1 MSGATEVLIQ
11 KELLNVMAENL
22 AAKVISSSLREVA
35 GIDLQEEG
43 VSVVAHKVDEAK
55 KENSAVKFVP
65 DFAIELESVR
75 GATEVLVREEILNVI
90 ADDLAA
96 EAIANSLRELE
107 SASFVE
113 DIASEAEKTIPG
125 VTCELTGNVIEL
137 ESEDPEVHESVK
149 ETLSDVPSE
158 DDKLSSKACE
168 CTLEWETVSAVQPEI
183 VVEFENVTAVTEIHS
198 QEEVVSVVAHEV
210 GEAKKKNSAVKLVS
224 DFAIELESV
233 RGATGVLVREELL
246 NVIAKDLTVEVITS
260 SLRELESASLVED
273 IASEA
278 EKIIP
283 GVTCELTDNVI
294 ELESE
299 DPKVHQSAKKTL
311 SDVPSEDA
319 KLSNKVHECTLEWE
333 TVSAVQPE
341 IAMEFENITAV
352 TEIHSQE
359 EVVSVVAHEFGEA
372 KKKNSAV
379 KLVSDF
385 AIELESVRGATEVQ
399 VQEELIN
406 VTAEDLAAEAIT
418 RSLTELESA
427 SLVEDIASEAE
438 KTISGVTCELTDS
451 VIEPEFEDPE
461 VHESVKETLSDVP
474 SEDDKLSNKVH
485 DCTSEWETVGAVQ
498 PEIAMEFENIT
509 AVTEIHSQEEV
520 VSVVAYEFGEAKKEN
535 SAVKLVSDFAIE
547 LESVRGATE
556 VHVQEELINVTA
568 EDLVAEAI
576 TRSLTELESAS
587 LVEDI
592 ASEAEK
598 TISGVTCE
606 LTDSVIEPEFED
618 PEVHESVKETLSDVP
633 SEDDKLSNK
642 AYECTLEW
650 KTDSA
655 IQPEI
660 AVEFE
665 NVTAATEMC
674 LQQEVVPVVA
684 HEASEAKKENS
695 AVKIVSDFAIELES
709 VRGAT
714 EVQIQEE
721 LLNVI
726 AEDLTAEVITSS
738 LRELESLALAEDIA
752 PEAETIQAVVCELT
766 DSVIELESEDVV
778 LDEVSQTSVDILVDK
793 LSGTVEGSECMLG
806 WETVGVIESEVAAE
820 FEGVTEVP
828 DILVQEKI
836 IPSVVHESSAAEVK
850 LDLSFEP
857 QSVTAAIDFPLE
869 QRNSTR
875 ITRES
880 VLPKSDSA
888 REFFPECSLLME
900 YGSDV
905 SVISN
910 EVAAAEVK
918 TSCTFWPE
926 SSLDLKSV
934 SEVVQSS
941 LEIDTRAIYTRK
953 NKTRLK

>member
-1 MSGATEVLIQ
+1 MSGAPEVLIQ
-11 KELLNVMAENL
+11 KELLNVMAEDL

-35 GIDLQEEG
+35 EIDLQEEV
-43 VSVVAHKVDEAK
+43 VSVVAHEVGEAK

-75 GATEVLVREEILNVI
+75 GATEVLVRGEILNVI

-96 EAIANSLRELE
+96 EAITNSLRELE
-107 SASFVE
+107 SASVE
-113 DIASEAEKTIPG
+113 DIASEAEKT
-125 VTCELTGNVIEL
+125 EK
-137 ESEDPEVHESVK
+137 SE
-149 ETLSDVPSE
+149 
-158 DDKLSSKACE
+158 A
-168 CTLEWETVSAVQPEI
+168 
-183 VVEFENVTAVTEIHS
+183 ENVTAVTEIHS

-210 GEAKKKNSAVKLVS
+210 GEVKKKNSAVKLVS

-233 RGATGVLVREELL
+233 RGATGVLVQEELL
-246 NVIAKDLTVEVITS
+246 NVIAKDLAVEVIRS

-283 GVTCELTDNVI
+283 GVTYELTDNVI

-299 DPKVHQSAKKTL
+299 DP
-311 SDVPSEDA
+311 
-319 KLSNKVHECTLEWE
+319 
-333 TVSAVQPE
+333 
-341 IAMEFENITAV
+341 
-352 TEIHSQE
+352 
-359 EVVSVVAHEFGEA
+359 
-372 KKKNSAV
+372 
-379 KLVSDF
+379 
-385 AIELESVRGATEVQ
+385 
-399 VQEELIN
+399 
-406 VTAEDLAAEAIT
+406 
-418 RSLTELESA
+418 
-427 SLVEDIASEAE
+427 
-438 KTISGVTCELTDS
+438 
-451 VIEPEFEDPE
+451 E
-461 VHESVKETLSDVP
+461 VHES
-474 SEDDKLSNKVH
+474 
-485 DCTSEWETVGAVQ
+485 
-498 PEIAMEFENIT
+498 
-509 AVTEIHSQEEV
+509 
-520 VSVVAYEFGEAKKEN
+520 AKK
-535 SAVKLVSDFAIE
+535 
-547 LESVRGATE
+547 
-556 VHVQEELINVTA
+556 
-568 EDLVAEAI
+568 
-576 TRSLTELESAS
+576 
-587 LVEDI
+587 
-592 ASEAEK
+592 
-598 TISGVTCE
+598 
-606 LTDSVIEPEFED
+606 
-618 PEVHESVKETLSDVP
+618 TLSDVP

-650 KTDSA
+650 ETVSA

-665 NVTAATEMC
+665 NVTAVTEMC
-674 LQQEVVPVVA
+674 LQQEVVPVIA
-684 HEASEAKKENS
+684 HEVSEAKKKNS
-695 AVKIVSDFAIELES
+695 AVKLVPDFAIELES

-714 EVQIQEE
+714 EVQVQEE

-726 AEDLTAEVITSS
+726 AEDLAAEAITSS

-752 PEAETIQAVVCELT
+752 SEAETIQAVVCELT

-793 LSGTVEGSECMLG
+793 LSGTVEGSECMLEC
-806 WETVGVIESEVAAE
+806 ETVGLIEPEVAAE

-836 IPSVVHESSAAEVK
+836 ISSVVHESSTAEVK
-850 LDLSFEP
+850 PDLSFEP

-880 VLPKSDSA
+880 VLTKSESA

-926 SSLDLKSV
+926 SSLDLESV

-941 LEIDTRAIYTRK
+941 LEIDTVTDHS
-953 NKTRLK
+953 

>member
-1 MSGATEVLIQ
+1 MSSATEVLIQ
-11 KELLNVMAENL
+11 KELLNVMAEDL

-35 GIDLQEEG
+35 EIDLQEEV
-43 VSVVAHKVDEAK
+43 VSVVAHEVGEAK
-55 KENSAVKFVP
+55 KGNSAVKFVP

-75 GATEVLVREEILNVI
+75 GATEVLVRDEILNVI
-90 ADDLAA
+90 AEDLAA

-107 SASFVE
+107 SASLVE

-158 DDKLSSKACE
+158 DDKLSNETYE
-168 CTLEWETVSAVQPEI
+168 CTLEWETVSAIQPEI
-183 VVEFENVTAVTEIHS
+183 AVEFENVTAATEMCL
-198 QEEVVSVVAHEV
+198 QQEVVPVVAHEAS
-210 GEAKKKNSAVKLVS
+210 EAKKENSAVKLVS

-299 DPKVHQSAKKTL
+299 DPKVHQSPKKTL

-341 IAMEFENITAV
+341 IAMEFETITAV

-359 EVVSVVAHEFGEA
+359 EVVSVVAH
-372 KKKNSAV
+372 
-379 KLVSDF
+379 
-385 AIELESVRGATEVQ
+385 
-399 VQEELIN
+399 
-406 VTAEDLAAEAIT
+406 
-418 RSLTELESA
+418 
-427 SLVEDIASEAE
+427 
-438 KTISGVTCELTDS
+438 
-451 VIEPEFEDPE
+451 
-461 VHESVKETLSDVP
+461 
-474 SEDDKLSNKVH
+474 
-485 DCTSEWETVGAVQ
+485 
-498 PEIAMEFENIT
+498 
-509 AVTEIHSQEEV
+509 
-520 VSVVAYEFGEAKKEN
+520 EFGEAKKEN

-556 VHVQEELINVTA
+556 VQVQQELINVTA
-568 EDLVAEAI
+568 EDLAAEAI
-576 TRSLTELESAS
+576 TLSLTELESAS

-598 TISGVTCE
+598 TIPGVTCE
-606 LTDSVIEPEFED
+606 LTGNVIELESED

-633 SEDDKLSNK
+633 SEDDKLSNET
-642 AYECTLEW
+642 YECTLEW
-650 KTDSA
+650 ETVSA

-695 AVKIVSDFAIELES
+695 AVKLVSDFAIELES

-714 EVQIQEE
+714 EVQVQEE
-721 LLNVI
+721 LLKVI
-726 AEDLTAEVITSS
+726 AEDLAAEAITSS

-752 PEAETIQAVVCELT
+752 SEAETIQAVVCELT

-793 LSGTVEGSECMLG
+793 LSGTVEGSECVLE
-806 WETVGVIESEVAAE
+806 WETVGVIEPEVAAE

-836 IPSVVHESSAAEVK
+836 ISSVVHESSAAEVK
-850 LDLSFEP
+850 PDLSFER
-857 QSVTAAIDFPLE
+857 QSVTAAIDLPLE

-880 VLPKSDSA
+880 VLTKSESA
-888 REFFPECSLLME
+888 LEFFPECSLLME

-910 EVAAAEVK
+910 EVAAAEV
-918 TSCTFWPE
+918 TSCTLWPE

-941 LEIDTRAIYTRK
+941 LEIDTD
-953 NKTRLK
+953 

>member
-1 MSGATEVLIQ
+1 MSGDTEVLIQ
-11 KELLNVMAENL
+11 KELLNVMAEDL

-35 GIDLQEEG
+35 EIDLQEEG
-43 VSVVAHKVDEAK
+43 VSVVAHEVDEAK

-75 GATEVLVREEILNVI
+75 GVSEVLVRDEILNVI
-90 ADDLAA
+90 SDDLAA
-96 EAIANSLRELE
+96 EAITNSLRELE
-107 SASFVE
+107 SASL
-113 DIASEAEKTIPG
+113 A
-125 VTCELTGNVIEL
+125 
-137 ESEDPEVHESVK
+137 
-149 ETLSDVPSE
+149 
-158 DDKLSSKACE
+158 
-168 CTLEWETVSAVQPEI
+168 
-183 VVEFENVTAVTEIHS
+183 
-198 QEEVVSVVAHEV
+198 
-210 GEAKKKNSAVKLVS
+210 
-224 DFAIELESV
+224 
-233 RGATGVLVREELL
+233 
-246 NVIAKDLTVEVITS
+246 
-260 SLRELESASLVED
+260 ED

-294 ELESE
+294 EPESE
-299 DPKVHQSAKKTL
+299 DPKVHESAKKTL
-311 SDVPSEDA
+311 SDVPSEDD

-341 IAMEFENITAV
+341 IAMEFENATAV
-352 TEIHSQE
+352 TEINSQE

-385 AIELESVRGATEVQ
+385 AIELENVRGATGVL
-399 VQEELIN
+399 VR
-406 VTAEDLAAEAIT
+406 EDLNVIAKDLAVEVIT
-418 RSLTELESA
+418 SSLRELESA
-427 SLVEDIASEAE
+427 SLAEDIASEAE
-438 KTISGVTCELTDS
+438 KIIPGVTCELTDN
-451 VIEPEFEDPE
+451 VIEPESEDPK
-461 VHESVKETLSDVP
+461 VHESAKKTLSDVP

-485 DCTSEWETVGAVQ
+485 ECTLEWETVSAVQ
-498 PEIAMEFENIT
+498 PEIAMEFENAT
-509 AVTEIHSQEEV
+509 AVTEINSQEEV
-520 VSVVAYEFGEAKKEN
+520 VSVVAHEFGEAKKEN

-556 VHVQEELINVTA
+556 VHVQEELIDVTA

-576 TRSLTELESAS
+576 TRTLTELESAS
-587 LVEDI
+587 LVEDV

-606 LTDSVIEPEFED
+606 LTDSVIEPESED

-650 KTDSA
+650 ETVGV

-660 AVEFE
+660 TVEFE
-665 NVTAATEMC
+665 NVTAVTEMC
-674 LQQEVVPVVA
+674 LKQEVVPVVA
-684 HEASEAKKENS
+684 HEVSEAKKKNS
-695 AVKIVSDFAIELES
+695 AVKLVPDFAIELES

-714 EVQIQEE
+714 EVQVQEE

-726 AEDLTAEVITSS
+726 AEDLAAEAITSS
-738 LRELESLALAEDIA
+738 LRELESLPLAEDTA
-752 PEAETIQAVVCELT
+752 SEAETIQVVVCELT

-778 LDEVSQTSVDILVDK
+778 VDEVSQTPVDILVDK
-793 LSGTVEGSECMLG
+793 LSGTVEGSQCMLE
-806 WETVGVIESEVAAE
+806 WETVGVIESEVATE

-836 IPSVVHESSAAEVK
+836 ISSVVHKSSAAEVK
-850 LDLSFEP
+850 PDLSFEP

-880 VLPKSDSA
+880 VLTKSESA
-888 REFFPECSLLME
+888 REFFLECSLLME

-905 SVISN
+905 STISN

-918 TSCTFWPE
+918 TSCTLWPE

-941 LEIDTRAIYTRK
+941 L
-953 NKTRLK
+953 

>member
-1 MSGATEVLIQ
+1 
-11 KELLNVMAENL
+11 MAEDL

-35 GIDLQEEG
+35 EIDLQEEV
-43 VSVVAHKVDEAK
+43 VSVVAHEVGEAK
-55 KENSAVKFVP
+55 KGNSAVKFVP

-75 GATEVLVREEILNVI
+75 GATEVLVGDEILNVFS
-90 ADDLAA
+90 DDLAA
-96 EAIANSLRELE
+96 KAITNSLRELE
-107 SASFVE
+107 SASLAE
-113 DIASEAEKTIPG
+113 DIASEAEKIIPG
-125 VTCELTGNVIEL
+125 VTCELTDSVIEP
-137 ESEDPEVHESVK
+137 ESEDPKVHESAK
-149 ETLSDVPSE
+149 KTLSDVPSE
-158 DDKLSSKACE
+158 DDKLSNKACE

-198 QEEVVSVVAHEV
+198 QEEVVSVVAHEF

-224 DFAIELESV
+224 DFAIELENV
-233 RGATGVLVREELL
+233 RGATGVLVREDL
-246 NVIAKDLTVEVITS
+246 NVIAKDLAVEVITS
-260 SLRELESASLVED
+260 SLRELESASLAED
-273 IASEA
+273 IASAA

-299 DPKVHQSAKKTL
+299 DPKVDESAKKTL
-311 SDVPSEDA
+311 SDVPSEDD
-319 KLSNKVHECTLEWE
+319 KLSNKACECTLEWE

-341 IAMEFENITAV
+341 IVVEFENVTAV

-359 EVVSVVAHEFGEA
+359 EVVSVVAH
-372 KKKNSAV
+372 
-379 KLVSDF
+379 
-385 AIELESVRGATEVQ
+385 
-399 VQEELIN
+399 
-406 VTAEDLAAEAIT
+406 
-418 RSLTELESA
+418 
-427 SLVEDIASEAE
+427 
-438 KTISGVTCELTDS
+438 
-451 VIEPEFEDPE
+451 
-461 VHESVKETLSDVP
+461 
-474 SEDDKLSNKVH
+474 
-485 DCTSEWETVGAVQ
+485 
-498 PEIAMEFENIT
+498 
-509 AVTEIHSQEEV
+509 
-520 VSVVAYEFGEAKKEN
+520 EFGEAKKEN

-598 TISGVTCE
+598 TISRVTCE
-606 LTDSVIEPEFED
+606 LTDSVIEPESED

-642 AYECTLEW
+642 VHDCTLEWETVGAVQPEIAMEFENITAVTEIHSQEEVVSVVAHEFGEAKKENSAVKLVSDFAIELESVRGATEVHVQEELINVTAEDLVAEAITRSLTELESASLVEDFASEAEKTISGVTCELTDSVIELESEDPEVHESVKETLNDVPSENDKLSNKAYECTLEW
-650 KTDSA
+650 ETVSA

-695 AVKIVSDFAIELES
+695 AVKLVSDFAIELES

-714 EVQIQEE
+714 EVQVQEE

-726 AEDLTAEVITSS
+726 AEDLAAEAITSS
-738 LRELESLALAEDIA
+738 LYILRELESLALVEDTA
-752 PEAETIQAVVCELT
+752 SEAETIQSVVCELT

-778 LDEVSQTSVDILVDK
+778 VDEVGQTPVDILVDK
-793 LSGTVEGSECMLG
+793 LSGTVEGSECMLE
-806 WETVGVIESEVAAE
+806 WETVGVIEPEVAAE

-828 DILVQEKI
+828 DILVQKKI
-836 IPSVVHESSAAEVK
+836 ISSVVHELSSAEVK
-850 LDLSFEP
+850 PDLSFEP
-857 QSVTAAIDFPLE
+857 QSVTAAIDVSLE
-869 QRNSTR
+869 QRNSTK

-880 VLPKSDSA
+880 VLLKSESA

-941 LEIDTRAIYTRK
+941 LEIDTVTDHS
-953 NKTRLK
+953 

>member
-1 MSGATEVLIQ
+1 
-11 KELLNVMAENL
+11 MAEDL

-35 GIDLQEEG
+35 EIDLQEEG
-43 VSVVAHKVDEAK
+43 VSVVAHEVGEAK

-75 GATEVLVREEILNVI
+75 GATEVLVRDEILNVI

-96 EAIANSLRELE
+96 EAITNSLRELE
-107 SASFVE
+107 SASLAE
-113 DIASEAEKTIPG
+113 DIASEAEKIIPG
-125 VTCELTGNVIEL
+125 VTCELTDSVFEP
-137 ESEDPEVHESVK
+137 ESEDPKVYESAK
-149 ETLSDVPSE
+149 KTLSDVPSE
-158 DDKLSSKACE
+158 DDKLSNKACE

-198 QEEVVSVVAHEV
+198 QEKVVSVVAHEV

-224 DFAIELESV
+224 DFAIELENV
-233 RGATGVLVREELL
+233 RGATGVLVREDL
-246 NVIAKDLTVEVITS
+246 NVIAKDLAVEVITS
-260 SLRELESASLVED
+260 SLRELESASLAED

-283 GVTCELTDNVI
+283 GVTCELTDSVF
-294 ELESE
+294 EPESE
-299 DPKVHQSAKKTL
+299 DPKVYESAKKTL
-311 SDVPSEDA
+311 SDVPSEDD

-352 TEIHSQE
+352 TEIYSQE
-359 EVVSVVAHEFGEA
+359 EVVSVVAH
-372 KKKNSAV
+372 
-379 KLVSDF
+379 
-385 AIELESVRGATEVQ
+385 
-399 VQEELIN
+399 
-406 VTAEDLAAEAIT
+406 
-418 RSLTELESA
+418 
-427 SLVEDIASEAE
+427 
-438 KTISGVTCELTDS
+438 
-451 VIEPEFEDPE
+451 
-461 VHESVKETLSDVP
+461 
-474 SEDDKLSNKVH
+474 
-485 DCTSEWETVGAVQ
+485 
-498 PEIAMEFENIT
+498 
-509 AVTEIHSQEEV
+509 
-520 VSVVAYEFGEAKKEN
+520 EFGEAKKEN

-556 VHVQEELINVTA
+556 VQVQEELINVTA

-598 TISGVTCE
+598 TNPGVTCE
-606 LTDSVIEPEFED
+606 LTDSVIELESED

-650 KTDSA
+650 ETVSA

-665 NVTAATEMC
+665 NVTVATEMC
-674 LQQEVVPVVA
+674 LQQEVVPVVG
-684 HEASEAKKENS
+684 HEVSEAKKENS
-695 AVKIVSDFAIELES
+695 AVKLVSDFAIELES
-709 VRGAT
+709 VHGAT
-714 EVQIQEE
+714 EVQVQEE

-726 AEDLTAEVITSS
+726 AEDLAAEAITSS

-752 PEAETIQAVVCELT
+752 SEAEIIQAVVCELT

-793 LSGTVEGSECMLG
+793 LSGTVEGSECMLE
-806 WETVGVIESEVAAE
+806 WETVGVIEPDVAAE

-836 IPSVVHESSAAEVK
+836 ISSVVHESSPAEVK
-850 LDLSFEP
+850 PDLSFER
-857 QSVTAAIDFPLE
+857 QSVTAAIDVPLE

-875 ITRES
+875 ITGES
-880 VLPKSDSA
+880 VLTKSESA
-888 REFFPECSLLME
+888 REFFPECSLQME
-900 YGSDV
+900 NGSDV
-905 SVISN
+905 SAISN
-910 EVAAAEVK
+910 KAAAAEVK

-941 LEIDTRAIYTRK
+941 LEIDTVTDHS
-953 NKTRLK
+953 

>member
-11 KELLNVMAENL
+11 KELLNVMAEDL

-35 GIDLQEEG
+35 EIDLQEEV
-43 VSVVAHKVDEAK
+43 VSVVAHEVGEAK

-75 GATEVLVREEILNVI
+75 GATEVLVRDEILNVI

-96 EAIANSLRELE
+96 EAITNSLRELE
-107 SASFVE
+107 SASLAE
-113 DIASEAEKTIPG
+113 DIASEAEKIIPG
-125 VTCELTGNVIEL
+125 VTCELTDNVIEL
-137 ESEDPEVHESVK
+137 ESEDPTVHESAK
-149 ETLSDVPSE
+149 KTLSDVPSE
-158 DDKLSSKACE
+158 DDKLSNKACE

-198 QEEVVSVVAHEV
+198 QEEVVSVVAHEF

-224 DFAIELESV
+224 DFAIELENV
-233 RGATGVLVREELL
+233 RGATGVLVREDL
-246 NVIAKDLTVEVITS
+246 NVIAKDLAVEVITS
-260 SLRELESASLVED
+260 SLRELESASLAED

-299 DPKVHQSAKKTL
+299 DPTVHESAKKTL
-311 SDVPSEDA
+311 SDVPSEDD

-352 TEIHSQE
+352 TEIYSQE
-359 EVVSVVAHEFGEA
+359 EVVSVVAH
-372 KKKNSAV
+372 
-379 KLVSDF
+379 
-385 AIELESVRGATEVQ
+385 
-399 VQEELIN
+399 
-406 VTAEDLAAEAIT
+406 
-418 RSLTELESA
+418 
-427 SLVEDIASEAE
+427 
-438 KTISGVTCELTDS
+438 
-451 VIEPEFEDPE
+451 
-461 VHESVKETLSDVP
+461 
-474 SEDDKLSNKVH
+474 
-485 DCTSEWETVGAVQ
+485 
-498 PEIAMEFENIT
+498 
-509 AVTEIHSQEEV
+509 
-520 VSVVAYEFGEAKKEN
+520 EFGEAKKEN

-556 VHVQEELINVTA
+556 VQVQEELINVTA

-598 TISGVTCE
+598 TNPGVTCE
-606 LTDSVIEPEFED
+606 LTDSVIELESED

-650 KTDSA
+650 ETVSA

-665 NVTAATEMC
+665 NVTVATEMC
-674 LQQEVVPVVA
+674 LQQEVVPVVG
-684 HEASEAKKENS
+684 HEVSEAKKENS
-695 AVKIVSDFAIELES
+695 AVKLVSDFAIELES

-714 EVQIQEE
+714 EVQVQEE

-726 AEDLTAEVITSS
+726 AEDLAAEAITSS

-752 PEAETIQAVVCELT
+752 SEAETIQAVVCELT

-793 LSGTVEGSECMLG
+793 LSGTVEGSECMLE
-806 WETVGVIESEVAAE
+806 WETVGVIEPDVAAE

-836 IPSVVHESSAAEVK
+836 ISSVVHESSPAEVK
-850 LDLSFEP
+850 PDLSFER
-857 QSVTAAIDFPLE
+857 QSVTAAIDVPFE

-875 ITRES
+875 ITGES
-880 VLPKSDSA
+880 VLTKSESA
-888 REFFPECSLLME
+888 REFFPECSLQME
-900 YGSDV
+900 NGSDV
-905 SVISN
+905 SAISN
-910 EVAAAEVK
+910 KAAAAEVK

-941 LEIDTRAIYTRK
+941 LEIDTVTDHS
-953 NKTRLK
+953 

>member
-1 MSGATEVLIQ
+1 
-11 KELLNVMAENL
+11 MAEDL

-35 GIDLQEEG
+35 EIDLQEEV
-43 VSVVAHKVDEAK
+43 VSVVVHEVGEAK

-75 GATEVLVREEILNVI
+75 GATEVLVRDEILNVI
-90 ADDLAA
+90 SDDLAA
-96 EAIANSLRELE
+96 EAITNSLRELE
-107 SASFVE
+107 SASL
-113 DIASEAEKTIPG
+113 A
-125 VTCELTGNVIEL
+125 
-137 ESEDPEVHESVK
+137 
-149 ETLSDVPSE
+149 
-158 DDKLSSKACE
+158 
-168 CTLEWETVSAVQPEI
+168 
-183 VVEFENVTAVTEIHS
+183 
-198 QEEVVSVVAHEV
+198 
-210 GEAKKKNSAVKLVS
+210 
-224 DFAIELESV
+224 
-233 RGATGVLVREELL
+233 
-246 NVIAKDLTVEVITS
+246 
-260 SLRELESASLVED
+260 ED

-299 DPKVHQSAKKTL
+299 DPKVHESAKKTL
-311 SDVPSEDA
+311 SDVPSEDD

-341 IAMEFENITAV
+341 IAMEFENVTAV

-372 KKKNSAV
+372 KKKTSAVKLVSDFAIELENVRGATGVLVREDLNVIAKDLAVEVITSSLRELESASLAEDIASEAEKIIPGVTCELTDNVIELESEDPKVHESAKKTLSDVPSEDDKLSNKVHECTLEWETVSAVQPEIAMEFENVTAVTEIHSQEEVVSVVAHEFGEAKKENSAVKLVSDFAIELENVRGATGVLVREDLNVIAKDLAVEVITSSLRELESASLAEDIASEAEKIIPGVTCELTDNVIELESEDPKVHESAKKTLSDVPSEDDKLSNKVHECTLEWETVSAVQPEIAMEFENVTAVTEIHSQEEVVSVVAHEFGEAKKENSAV

-406 VTAEDLAAEAIT
+406 VTAEDLVAEAIT
-418 RSLTELESA
+418 RSLTELKSA

-438 KTISGVTCELTDS
+438 KTNPGVTCELTDS
-451 VIEPEFEDPE
+451 VIE
-461 VHESVKETLSDVP
+461 
-474 SEDDKLSNKVH
+474 
-485 DCTSEWETVGAVQ
+485 
-498 PEIAMEFENIT
+498 
-509 AVTEIHSQEEV
+509 
-520 VSVVAYEFGEAKKEN
+520 
-535 SAVKLVSDFAIE
+535 
-547 LESVRGATE
+547 LES
-556 VHVQEELINVTA
+556 
-568 EDLVAEAI
+568 
-576 TRSLTELESAS
+576 
-587 LVEDI
+587 
-592 ASEAEK
+592 
-598 TISGVTCE
+598 
-606 LTDSVIEPEFED
+606 ED

-650 KTDSA
+650 ETVSA

-665 NVTAATEMC
+665 NVTVATEMC
-674 LQQEVVPVVA
+674 LQQEVVPVVG
-684 HEASEAKKENS
+684 HEVSEAKKENS
-695 AVKIVSDFAIELES
+695 AVKLVSDFAIELES

-714 EVQIQEE
+714 EVQVQEE

-726 AEDLTAEVITSS
+726 AEDLAAEAITSS

-752 PEAETIQAVVCELT
+752 SEAEIIQAVVCELT

-793 LSGTVEGSECMLG
+793 LSGTVEESECMLE
-806 WETVGVIESEVAAE
+806 WETVGVIEPDVAAE

-836 IPSVVHESSAAEVK
+836 ISSVVHESSPAEVK
-850 LDLSFEP
+850 PDLSFER
-857 QSVTAAIDFPLE
+857 QSVTAAIDVPLE

-875 ITRES
+875 ITGES
-880 VLPKSDSA
+880 VLTKSESA
-888 REFFPECSLLME
+888 REFFPECSLQME
-900 YGSDV
+900 NGSDV
-905 SVISN
+905 SAISN
-910 EVAAAEVK
+910 KAAAAEVK

-941 LEIDTRAIYTRK
+941 LEIDTVTDHS
-953 NKTRLK
+953 

>member
-11 KELLNVMAENL
+11 KELLNVMAEDL

-35 GIDLQEEG
+35 EIDLQEEV
-43 VSVVAHKVDEAK
+43 VSVVAHEVGEAK
-55 KENSAVKFVP
+55 KGNSAVKFVP
-65 DFAIELESVR
+65 HFAIELESVR
-75 GATEVLVREEILNVI
+75 GATEVLVRDGILNVI

-96 EAIANSLRELE
+96 EAITNSSRELE
-107 SASFVE
+107 SASLVE
-113 DIASEAEKTIPG
+113 DIASEAETTIPG
-125 VTCELTGNVIEL
+125 VTCELTDNVIEL

-158 DDKLSSKACE
+158 DDKLSNKAYE

-198 QEEVVSVVAHEV
+198 QEQVVSVVAHEV
-210 GEAKKKNSAVKLVS
+210 GEAKMKNSAVKLVS
-224 DFAIELESV
+224 DFAIELESI

-246 NVIAKDLTVEVITS
+246 NVIAKDLAVEVITS
-260 SLRELESASLVED
+260 SLRELKSASLVED
-273 IASEA
+273 IASEV

-283 GVTCELTDNVI
+283 EVTCELTDNVI
-294 ELESE
+294 KLESE
-299 DPKVHQSAKKTL
+299 DRKVHGSAKKTL
-311 SDVPSEDA
+311 SDVPSEDD
-319 KLSNKVHECTLEWE
+319 KLSYKVHDCTSEWE

-372 KKKNSAV
+372 KKENSAV

-385 AIELESVRGATEVQ
+385 AIELESVRGATEVH

-438 KTISGVTCELTDS
+438 KTISGVTCELTDN
-451 VIEPEFEDPE
+451 V
-461 VHESVKETLSDVP
+461 
-474 SEDDKLSNKVH
+474 
-485 DCTSEWETVGAVQ
+485 
-498 PEIAMEFENIT
+498 
-509 AVTEIHSQEEV
+509 
-520 VSVVAYEFGEAKKEN
+520 
-535 SAVKLVSDFAIE
+535 IE
-547 LESVRGATE
+547 LES
-556 VHVQEELINVTA
+556 
-568 EDLVAEAI
+568 
-576 TRSLTELESAS
+576 
-587 LVEDI
+587 
-592 ASEAEK
+592 
-598 TISGVTCE
+598 
-606 LTDSVIEPEFED
+606 ED

-650 KTDSA
+650 ETVSA

-665 NVTAATEMC
+665 NVTVATEMC
-674 LQQEVVPVVA
+674 LQQEVVPVVG

-695 AVKIVSDFAIELES
+695 AVKLVSDFAIELES
-709 VRGAT
+709 VRGTT
-714 EVQIQEE
+714 EVQVQEE

-726 AEDLTAEVITSS
+726 AEDLAAEAITSS
-738 LRELESLALAEDIA
+738 LRELESLALAEDTA
-752 PEAETIQAVVCELT
+752 SEAETIQSVVCELT
-766 DSVIELESEDVV
+766 DSVIELESEDVEV
-778 LDEVSQTSVDILVDK
+778 DEVSQTPVDFLVDK
-793 LSGTVEGSECMLG
+793 LSGTVEGSESMLE
-806 WETVGVIESEVAAE
+806 WKNVGVIEPEIAVE

-828 DILVQEKI
+828 GILVQEKI
-836 IPSVVHESSAAEVK
+836 ISSVVHELSSAEVK
-850 LDLSFEP
+850 PDLSFEP
-857 QSVTAAIDFPLE
+857 QSVTAAIDVSLE
-869 QRNSTR
+869 QRNSTK

-880 VLPKSDSA
+880 VLTKSESA
-888 REFFPECSLLME
+888 REFFPECSLLLE

-941 LEIDTRAIYTRK
+941 LEIDTVTDHS
-953 NKTRLK
+953 

>member
-1 MSGATEVLIQ
+1 MSSATEVLIQ
-11 KELLNVMAENL
+11 KELLNVMAEDL

-35 GIDLQEEG
+35 EIDLQEEV
-43 VSVVAHKVDEAK
+43 VSVVAHEVGEAK
-55 KENSAVKFVP
+55 KGNSAVKFVP

-75 GATEVLVREEILNVI
+75 GATEVLVRDEILNVI
-90 ADDLAA
+90 AEDLAA

-107 SASFVE
+107 SASLVE

-125 VTCELTGNVIEL
+125 VTCELTDSVIEL

-158 DDKLSSKACE
+158 DDKLSNETYE
-168 CTLEWETVSAVQPEI
+168 CTLEWETVSAIQPEI
-183 VVEFENVTAVTEIHS
+183 AVEFENVTAATEMCL
-198 QEEVVSVVAHEV
+198 QQEVVPVVAHEAS
-210 GEAKKKNSAVKLVS
+210 EAKKENSAVKLVS

-341 IAMEFENITAV
+341 IAMEFETITAV

-359 EVVSVVAHEFGEA
+359 EVVSVVAH
-372 KKKNSAV
+372 
-379 KLVSDF
+379 
-385 AIELESVRGATEVQ
+385 
-399 VQEELIN
+399 
-406 VTAEDLAAEAIT
+406 
-418 RSLTELESA
+418 
-427 SLVEDIASEAE
+427 
-438 KTISGVTCELTDS
+438 
-451 VIEPEFEDPE
+451 
-461 VHESVKETLSDVP
+461 
-474 SEDDKLSNKVH
+474 
-485 DCTSEWETVGAVQ
+485 
-498 PEIAMEFENIT
+498 
-509 AVTEIHSQEEV
+509 
-520 VSVVAYEFGEAKKEN
+520 EFGEAKKEN

-556 VHVQEELINVTA
+556 VQVQQELINVTA
-568 EDLVAEAI
+568 EDLAAEAI
-576 TRSLTELESAS
+576 TLSLTELESAS

-598 TISGVTCE
+598 TIPGVTCE
-606 LTDSVIEPEFED
+606 LTDSVIELESED

-633 SEDDKLSNK
+633 SEDDKLSNET
-642 AYECTLEW
+642 YECTLEW
-650 KTDSA
+650 ETVSA

-695 AVKIVSDFAIELES
+695 AVKLVSDFAIELES

-714 EVQIQEE
+714 EVQVQEE
-721 LLNVI
+721 LLKVI
-726 AEDLTAEVITSS
+726 AEDLAAEAITSS

-752 PEAETIQAVVCELT
+752 SEAETIQAVVCELT

-793 LSGTVEGSECMLG
+793 LSGTVEGSECVLE
-806 WETVGVIESEVAAE
+806 WETVGVIEPEVAAE

-836 IPSVVHESSAAEVK
+836 ISSVVHESSAAEVK
-850 LDLSFEP
+850 PDLSFER
-857 QSVTAAIDFPLE
+857 QSVTAAIDLPLE

-880 VLPKSDSA
+880 VLTKSESA
-888 REFFPECSLLME
+888 LEFFPECSLLME

-910 EVAAAEVK
+910 EVAAAEV
-918 TSCTFWPE
+918 TSCTLWPE

-941 LEIDTRAIYTRK
+941 LEIDTD
-953 NKTRLK
+953 

>member
-1 MSGATEVLIQ
+1 
-11 KELLNVMAENL
+11 MAEDL

-35 GIDLQEEG
+35 EIDLQEEG
-43 VSVVAHKVDEAK
+43 VSVVAHEVGEAK

-75 GATEVLVREEILNVI
+75 GATEVLVRDEILNVI

-96 EAIANSLRELE
+96 EAITNSLRELE
-107 SASFVE
+107 SASLAE
-113 DIASEAEKTIPG
+113 DIASEAEKIIPG
-125 VTCELTGNVIEL
+125 VTCELTDNVIEL
-137 ESEDPEVHESVK
+137 ESEDPKVHESAK
-149 ETLSDVPSE
+149 KTLSDVPSE
-158 DDKLSSKACE
+158 DDKLSNKACE

-198 QEEVVSVVAHEV
+198 QEEVVSVVAHEF

-224 DFAIELESV
+224 DFAIELENV
-233 RGATGVLVREELL
+233 RGATGVLVREDL
-246 NVIAKDLTVEVITS
+246 NVIAKDLAVEVITS
-260 SLRELESASLVED
+260 SLRELESASLAED

-299 DPKVHQSAKKTL
+299 DPKVHESAKKTL
-311 SDVPSEDA
+311 SDVPSEDD

-352 TEIHSQE
+352 TEIYSQE
-359 EVVSVVAHEFGEA
+359 EVVSVVAH
-372 KKKNSAV
+372 
-379 KLVSDF
+379 
-385 AIELESVRGATEVQ
+385 
-399 VQEELIN
+399 
-406 VTAEDLAAEAIT
+406 
-418 RSLTELESA
+418 
-427 SLVEDIASEAE
+427 
-438 KTISGVTCELTDS
+438 
-451 VIEPEFEDPE
+451 
-461 VHESVKETLSDVP
+461 
-474 SEDDKLSNKVH
+474 
-485 DCTSEWETVGAVQ
+485 
-498 PEIAMEFENIT
+498 
-509 AVTEIHSQEEV
+509 
-520 VSVVAYEFGEAKKEN
+520 EFGEAKKEN

-556 VHVQEELINVTA
+556 VQVQEELINVTA

-598 TISGVTCE
+598 TNPGVTCE
-606 LTDSVIEPEFED
+606 LTDSVIELESED

-650 KTDSA
+650 ETVSA

-665 NVTAATEMC
+665 NVTVATEMC
-674 LQQEVVPVVA
+674 LQQEVVPVVG
-684 HEASEAKKENS
+684 HEVSEAKKENS
-695 AVKIVSDFAIELES
+695 AVKLVSDFAIELES

-714 EVQIQEE
+714 EVQVQEE

-726 AEDLTAEVITSS
+726 AEDLAAEAITSS
-738 LRELESLALAEDIA
+738 LRELESLPLAEDTA
-752 PEAETIQAVVCELT
+752 SEAETIQAVVCELT

-778 LDEVSQTSVDILVDK
+778 VDEVSQTPVDILVDK
-793 LSGTVEGSECMLG
+793 LSGTVEGSECMLE

-836 IPSVVHESSAAEVK
+836 ISSVVHESSAAEVK

-880 VLPKSDSA
+880 VLTKSESA

-900 YGSDV
+900 NGSDV

-941 LEIDTRAIYTRK
+941 LEIDTVTDHS
-953 NKTRLK
+953 

>member
-1 MSGATEVLIQ
+1 MSGATELLIQ
-11 KELLNVMAENL
+11 KELLNVMAEDL

-35 GIDLQEEG
+35 EIDLQEEV
-43 VSVVAHKVDEAK
+43 VSVVAHEVGEAK
-55 KENSAVKFVP
+55 KGNSAVKFVP

-75 GATEVLVREEILNVI
+75 GATEVLVRDEILNVI
-90 ADDLAA
+90 SDDLAA
-96 EAIANSLRELE
+96 EAITNSLRELE
-107 SASFVE
+107 SASLAE
-113 DIASEAEKTIPG
+113 DIASEAEKIIPG
-125 VTCELTGNVIEL
+125 VTCELTDNVIEL
-137 ESEDPEVHESVK
+137 ESEDPKVHESAK
-149 ETLSDVPSE
+149 KTLSDVPSE
-158 DDKLSSKACE
+158 DDKLSNKACE

-198 QEEVVSVVAHEV
+198 QEEVASVVAHEF

-224 DFAIELESV
+224 DFAIELENV
-233 RGATGVLVREELL
+233 RGATGVLVREDL
-246 NVIAKDLTVEVITS
+246 NVIAKDLAVEVITS
-260 SLRELESASLVED
+260 SLRELESASLAED

-299 DPKVHQSAKKTL
+299 DPKVHESAKKTL
-311 SDVPSEDA
+311 SDVPSEDD

-341 IAMEFENITAV
+341 IAMEFENVTAV

-359 EVVSVVAHEFGEA
+359 EVVSVVAH
-372 KKKNSAV
+372 
-379 KLVSDF
+379 
-385 AIELESVRGATEVQ
+385 
-399 VQEELIN
+399 
-406 VTAEDLAAEAIT
+406 
-418 RSLTELESA
+418 
-427 SLVEDIASEAE
+427 
-438 KTISGVTCELTDS
+438 
-451 VIEPEFEDPE
+451 
-461 VHESVKETLSDVP
+461 
-474 SEDDKLSNKVH
+474 
-485 DCTSEWETVGAVQ
+485 
-498 PEIAMEFENIT
+498 
-509 AVTEIHSQEEV
+509 
-520 VSVVAYEFGEAKKEN
+520 EFGEAKKEN

-587 LVEDI
+587 LVEDV

-606 LTDSVIEPEFED
+606 LTDSVIELESED

-642 AYECTLEW
+642 VHECTLEW
-650 KTDSA
+650 ETVSAVQPEIAMEFENVTAVTEIHSQEEVVSVVAHEFGEAKKENSAVKLVSDFAIELESVRGATEVHVQEELINVTAEDLVAEAITRSLTELESASLVEDVASEAEKTISGVTCELTDSVIELESEDPEVHESVKETLSDVPSENDKLSNKACECTLEWETVSA

-695 AVKIVSDFAIELES
+695 AVKLVSDFAIELES

-714 EVQIQEE
+714 EVQVQEE

-726 AEDLTAEVITSS
+726 AEDLAAEAITSS
-738 LRELESLALAEDIA
+738 LRELESLSLAKDIA
-752 PEAETIQAVVCELT
+752 SEAETIQAVVCELT
-766 DSVIELESEDVV
+766 DSVIELESEGVV

-793 LSGTVEGSECMLG
+793 LSGTVEGSECMLE
-806 WETVGVIESEVAAE
+806 WETVGVIEPEVAAE

-828 DILVQEKI
+828 DILVQKKI
-836 IPSVVHESSAAEVK
+836 ISSVVHESSAAEVK
-850 LDLSFEP
+850 PDLSFEP

-880 VLPKSDSA
+880 VLTKSESA

-934 SEVVQSS
+934 SEVVQCS

-953 NKTRLK
+953 NKTRLT

>member
-11 KELLNVMAENL
+11 KELLNVMAEDL
-22 AAKVISSSLREVA
+22 AAKVISSSVREVA
-35 GIDLQEEG
+35 EIDLQEEG
-43 VSVVAHKVDEAK
+43 VSVVANEVDEAK

-75 GATEVLVREEILNVI
+75 GATEVLVRDEILNVI
-90 ADDLAA
+90 SDDLAA
-96 EAIANSLRELE
+96 EAITSSLRELE
-107 SASFVE
+107 SAFLVE

-158 DDKLSSKACE
+158 DDKLSNKACE

-198 QEEVVSVVAHEV
+198 QEEVVSVVAHEF
-210 GEAKKKNSAVKLVS
+210 GEAKKENSAVKLVS

-246 NVIAKDLTVEVITS
+246 NVIAKDLAVEVITS

-273 IASEA
+273 IASEV

-294 ELESE
+294 KFESE
-299 DPKVHQSAKKTL
+299 DRKVHESAKKTL
-311 SDVPSEDA
+311 SDVPSEDD

-341 IAMEFENITAV
+341 IAMEFENVTAV

-372 KKKNSAV
+372 KKENSAV

-399 VQEELIN
+399 IQEELIN

-451 VIEPEFEDPE
+451 VIE
-461 VHESVKETLSDVP
+461 
-474 SEDDKLSNKVH
+474 
-485 DCTSEWETVGAVQ
+485 
-498 PEIAMEFENIT
+498 
-509 AVTEIHSQEEV
+509 
-520 VSVVAYEFGEAKKEN
+520 
-535 SAVKLVSDFAIE
+535 
-547 LESVRGATE
+547 LES
-556 VHVQEELINVTA
+556 
-568 EDLVAEAI
+568 
-576 TRSLTELESAS
+576 
-587 LVEDI
+587 
-592 ASEAEK
+592 
-598 TISGVTCE
+598 
-606 LTDSVIEPEFED
+606 ED

-650 KTDSA
+650 ETVSA

-714 EVQIQEE
+714 EVQVQEE
-721 LLNVI
+721 LLNMI
-726 AEDLTAEVITSS
+726 AEDLVAEAITSS

-752 PEAETIQAVVCELT
+752 SEAETIQVVVCEMT
-766 DSVIELESEDVV
+766 DSVIELESEDGV

-793 LSGTVEGSECMLG
+793 LSGTVEGSECMLE

-836 IPSVVHESSAAEVK
+836 IPSVVHESSAEEVK

-880 VLPKSDSA
+880 VLTKSESA

-905 SVISN
+905 SLISN

-934 SEVVQSS
+934 SEVIQSS

>member
-11 KELLNVMAENL
+11 KELLNVMAEDL

-35 GIDLQEEG
+35 EIDLQEEG
-43 VSVVAHKVDEAK
+43 VSVVAHEVGEAK

-75 GATEVLVREEILNVI
+75 GATEVLVRDEILNVI
-90 ADDLAA
+90 AEDLAA

-107 SASFVE
+107 SASLVE

-198 QEEVVSVVAHEV
+198 QEKFVSVVAHEV

-246 NVIAKDLTVEVITS
+246 NVIAKDLPVEAITS
-260 SLRELESASLVED
+260 SLRELESASLVEN

-283 GVTCELTDNVI
+283 GVTFELTDNVI

-359 EVVSVVAHEFGEA
+359 EVVSVVAYEFGEA
-372 KKKNSAV
+372 KKENSAV

-406 VTAEDLAAEAIT
+406 VTAEDLVAEAIT

-427 SLVEDIASEAE
+427 SLVEDIAPEAE
-438 KTISGVTCELTDS
+438 KTISGAGVTCELTDS
-451 VIEPEFEDPE
+451 VIELESENPE

-474 SEDDKLSNKVH
+474 SEDDKLSSKAYE
-485 DCTSEWETVGAVQ
+485 CTLEWETVSAIQ
-498 PEIAMEFENIT
+498 PEIAVEFENVT
-509 AVTEIHSQEEV
+509 AVTEMCLQQEV
-520 VSVVAYEFGEAKKEN
+520 VPVVAHEASEAKKEN

-556 VHVQEELINVTA
+556 VQV
-568 EDLVAEAI
+568 
-576 TRSLTELESAS
+576 
-587 LVEDI
+587 
-592 ASEAEK
+592 
-598 TISGVTCE
+598 
-606 LTDSVIEPEFED
+606 
-618 PEVHESVKETLSDVP
+618 
-633 SEDDKLSNK
+633 
-642 AYECTLEW
+642 
-650 KTDSA
+650 
-655 IQPEI
+655 
-660 AVEFE
+660 
-665 NVTAATEMC
+665 
-674 LQQEVVPVVA
+674 
-684 HEASEAKKENS
+684 
-695 AVKIVSDFAIELES
+695 
-709 VRGAT
+709 
-714 EVQIQEE
+714 QEE

-726 AEDLTAEVITSS
+726 AEDLAAEAITSS

-752 PEAETIQAVVCELT
+752 SEAETIQAVVCELT

-793 LSGTVEGSECMLG
+793 PSGTVEGSECMLE
-806 WETVGVIESEVAAE
+806 WEIVGVIESEVAAE

-836 IPSVVHESSAAEVK
+836 ISSVVHESSAAEVK

-880 VLPKSDSA
+880 VLTKSESA
-888 REFFPECSLLME
+888 REFFPDCSLLME

-905 SVISN
+905 SLISN

-918 TSCTFWPE
+918 TSCTFWPQ

>member
-1 MSGATEVLIQ
+1 
-11 KELLNVMAENL
+11 MAEDL
-22 AAKVISSSLREVA
+22 AAKVIGSSLREVA
-35 GIDLQEEG
+35 EIDLQEEV
-43 VSVVAHKVDEAK
+43 VSVVAHEVGEAK
-55 KENSAVKFVP
+55 KGNSAVKFVP

-75 GATEVLVREEILNVI
+75 GATEVLVRDEILNVI
-90 ADDLAA
+90 AEDLAA

-107 SASFVE
+107 SASLVE

-125 VTCELTGNVIEL
+125 VTCELTDSVIEL

-158 DDKLSSKACE
+158 DDKLSNETYE
-168 CTLEWETVSAVQPEI
+168 CTLEWETVSAIQPEI
-183 VVEFENVTAVTEIHS
+183 AVEFENVTAATEMCL
-198 QEEVVSVVAHEV
+198 QQEVVPVVAHEAS
-210 GEAKKKNSAVKLVS
+210 EAKKENSAVKLVS

-341 IAMEFENITAV
+341 IAMEFETITAV

-359 EVVSVVAHEFGEA
+359 EVVSVVAH
-372 KKKNSAV
+372 
-379 KLVSDF
+379 
-385 AIELESVRGATEVQ
+385 
-399 VQEELIN
+399 
-406 VTAEDLAAEAIT
+406 
-418 RSLTELESA
+418 
-427 SLVEDIASEAE
+427 
-438 KTISGVTCELTDS
+438 
-451 VIEPEFEDPE
+451 
-461 VHESVKETLSDVP
+461 
-474 SEDDKLSNKVH
+474 
-485 DCTSEWETVGAVQ
+485 
-498 PEIAMEFENIT
+498 
-509 AVTEIHSQEEV
+509 
-520 VSVVAYEFGEAKKEN
+520 EFGEAKKEN

-556 VHVQEELINVTA
+556 VQVQQELINVTA
-568 EDLVAEAI
+568 EDLAAEAI
-576 TRSLTELESAS
+576 TLSLTELESAS

-598 TISGVTCE
+598 TIPGVTCE
-606 LTDSVIEPEFED
+606 LTDSVIELESED

-633 SEDDKLSNK
+633 SEDDKLSNET
-642 AYECTLEW
+642 YECTLEW
-650 KTDSA
+650 ETVSA

-695 AVKIVSDFAIELES
+695 AVKLVSDFAIELES

-714 EVQIQEE
+714 EVQVQEE
-721 LLNVI
+721 LLKVI
-726 AEDLTAEVITSS
+726 AEDLAAEAITSS

-752 PEAETIQAVVCELT
+752 SEAETIQAVVCELT

-793 LSGTVEGSECMLG
+793 LSGTVEGSECVLE
-806 WETVGVIESEVAAE
+806 WETVGVIEPEVAAE

-836 IPSVVHESSAAEVK
+836 ISSVVHESSAAEVK
-850 LDLSFEP
+850 PDLSFER
-857 QSVTAAIDFPLE
+857 QSVTAAIDLPLE

-880 VLPKSDSA
+880 VLTKSESA
-888 REFFPECSLLME
+888 LEFFPECSLLME

-910 EVAAAEVK
+910 EVAAAEV
-918 TSCTFWPE
+918 TSCTLWPE

-941 LEIDTRAIYTRK
+941 LEIDTD
-953 NKTRLK
+953 

>member
-11 KELLNVMAENL
+11 KELLNVMAEDL

-35 GIDLQEEG
+35 EIDLQEDV
-43 VSVVAHKVDEAK
+43 VSVVAHEVGEAK

-65 DFAIELESVR
+65 DFAI
-75 GATEVLVREEILNVI
+75 INVI

-96 EAIANSLRELE
+96 EAITNSLRQLE

-113 DIASEAEKTIPG
+113 DIASEAEKKIPG
-125 VTCELTGNVIEL
+125 VTCELTDNVIEL

-149 ETLSDVPSE
+149 ETLSDVPGE
-158 DDKLSSKACE
+158 DDKLSNKVHE

-183 VVEFENVTAVTEIHS
+183 AVEFENVTAVTEIHLK
-198 QEEVVSVVAHEV
+198 EEVVPVVADKV
-210 GEAKKKNSAVKLVS
+210 GEAKKENSAVKLVS
-224 DFAIELESV
+224 DFAIELKSV
-233 RGATGVLVREELL
+233 RGATEVFVREELL
-246 NVIAKDLTVEVITS
+246 NVIAKDLAVEVITS

-299 DPKVHQSAKKTL
+299 DPKVHESAKKTL
-311 SDVPSEDA
+311 SDVPSEDD
-319 KLSNKVHECTLEWE
+319 KLNNKVHECKLEWE

-341 IAMEFENITAV
+341 IAMEFENVTAV

-359 EVVSVVAHEFGEA
+359 EVVSVVANEYGEA
-372 KKKNSAV
+372 KKENSAV

-385 AIELESVRGATEVQ
+385 AIELESVRDATQVQ

-438 KTISGVTCELTDS
+438 KTISGVTRELTDS
-451 VIEPEFEDPE
+451 VIEPESEDSE
-461 VHESVKETLSDVP
+461 VHEKVQETLSDVP
-474 SEDDKLSNKVH
+474 SEDN
-485 DCTSEWETVGAVQ
+485 
-498 PEIAMEFENIT
+498 
-509 AVTEIHSQEEV
+509 
-520 VSVVAYEFGEAKKEN
+520 
-535 SAVKLVSDFAIE
+535 
-547 LESVRGATE
+547 
-556 VHVQEELINVTA
+556 
-568 EDLVAEAI
+568 
-576 TRSLTELESAS
+576 
-587 LVEDI
+587 
-592 ASEAEK
+592 
-598 TISGVTCE
+598 
-606 LTDSVIEPEFED
+606 
-618 PEVHESVKETLSDVP
+618 
-633 SEDDKLSNK
+633 KLSNK

-650 KTDSA
+650 ETVSA

-665 NVTAATEMC
+665 NVTAVTKMC

-684 HEASEAKKENS
+684 HEVSEAKKKNS
-695 AVKIVSDFAIELES
+695 AVKLVPDFAIELES

-714 EVQIQEE
+714 EVQVQEE

-726 AEDLTAEVITSS
+726 AEDLAAEAITSS
-738 LRELESLALAEDIA
+738 LRELESLALAEDTA
-752 PEAETIQAVVCELT
+752 SEAETIQAVVCELT
-766 DSVIELESEDVV
+766 DSVIELESEDVL

-793 LSGTVEGSECMLG
+793 LSGTVEGSECMLE
-806 WETVGVIESEVAAE
+806 WETVGVIEPEVAAE

-836 IPSVVHESSAAEVK
+836 ISSVVHESSTAEVK
-850 LDLSFEP
+850 PDLSFEP

-880 VLPKSDSA
+880 VLTKSESA

-941 LEIDTRAIYTRK
+941 LEIGTVTDHS
-953 NKTRLK
+953 

>member
-1 MSGATEVLIQ
+1 MSSATEVLIQ
-11 KELLNVMAENL
+11 KELLNVMAEDL

-35 GIDLQEEG
+35 EIDLQEEV
-43 VSVVAHKVDEAK
+43 VSVVAHEVGEAK
-55 KENSAVKFVP
+55 KGNSAVKFVP

-75 GATEVLVREEILNVI
+75 GATEVLVRDEILNVI
-90 ADDLAA
+90 AEDLAA

-107 SASFVE
+107 SASLVE

-125 VTCELTGNVIEL
+125 VTCELTDSVIEL

-158 DDKLSSKACE
+158 DDKLSNETYE
-168 CTLEWETVSAVQPEI
+168 CTLEWETVSAIQPEI
-183 VVEFENVTAVTEIHS
+183 AVEFENVTAATEMCL
-198 QEEVVSVVAHEV
+198 QQEVVPVVAHEAS
-210 GEAKKKNSAVKLVS
+210 EAKKENSAVKLVS

-299 DPKVHQSAKKTL
+299 DPKVHQSPKKTL

-341 IAMEFENITAV
+341 IAMEFETITAV

-359 EVVSVVAHEFGEA
+359 EVVSVVAH
-372 KKKNSAV
+372 
-379 KLVSDF
+379 
-385 AIELESVRGATEVQ
+385 
-399 VQEELIN
+399 
-406 VTAEDLAAEAIT
+406 
-418 RSLTELESA
+418 
-427 SLVEDIASEAE
+427 
-438 KTISGVTCELTDS
+438 
-451 VIEPEFEDPE
+451 
-461 VHESVKETLSDVP
+461 
-474 SEDDKLSNKVH
+474 
-485 DCTSEWETVGAVQ
+485 
-498 PEIAMEFENIT
+498 
-509 AVTEIHSQEEV
+509 
-520 VSVVAYEFGEAKKEN
+520 EFGEAKKEN

-556 VHVQEELINVTA
+556 VQVQQELINVTA
-568 EDLVAEAI
+568 EDLAAEAI
-576 TRSLTELESAS
+576 TLSLTELESAS

-598 TISGVTCE
+598 TIPGVTCE
-606 LTDSVIEPEFED
+606 LTDSVIELESED

-633 SEDDKLSNK
+633 SEDDKLSNET
-642 AYECTLEW
+642 YECTLEW
-650 KTDSA
+650 ETVSA

-695 AVKIVSDFAIELES
+695 AVKLVSDFAIELES

-714 EVQIQEE
+714 EVQVQEE
-721 LLNVI
+721 LLKVI
-726 AEDLTAEVITSS
+726 AEDLAAEAITSS

-752 PEAETIQAVVCELT
+752 SEAETIQAVVCELT

-793 LSGTVEGSECMLG
+793 LSGTVEGSECVLE
-806 WETVGVIESEVAAE
+806 WETVGVIEPEVAAE

-836 IPSVVHESSAAEVK
+836 ISSVVHESSAAEVK
-850 LDLSFEP
+850 PDLSFER
-857 QSVTAAIDFPLE
+857 QSVTAAIDLPLE

-880 VLPKSDSA
+880 VLTKSESA
-888 REFFPECSLLME
+888 LEFFPECSLLME

-910 EVAAAEVK
+910 EVAAAEV
-918 TSCTFWPE
+918 TSCTLWPE

-941 LEIDTRAIYTRK
+941 LEIDTD
-953 NKTRLK
+953 

>member
-11 KELLNVMAENL
+11 KELLNVMAEDL

-35 GIDLQEEG
+35 EIDLQEEV
-43 VSVVAHKVDEAK
+43 VSVVAHEVGEAK
-55 KENSAVKFVP
+55 KGNSKFVP

-75 GATEVLVREEILNVI
+75 GATEVLVRDKILNVI
-90 ADDLAA
+90 SDDLAA
-96 EAIANSLRELE
+96 EAITNSLRELE
-107 SASFVE
+107 SASLAE
-113 DIASEAEKTIPG
+113 DIASEAEKIIPG
-125 VTCELTGNVIEL
+125 VTCELPDNVIEL
-137 ESEDPEVHESVK
+137 ESEDPKVHESAK
-149 ETLSDVPSE
+149 KTLSDVPSE
-158 DDKLSSKACE
+158 DDKLSNKACE

-183 VVEFENVTAVTEIHS
+183 VVEFENVI
-198 QEEVVSVVAHEV
+198 
-210 GEAKKKNSAVKLVS
+210 
-224 DFAIELESV
+224 
-233 RGATGVLVREELL
+233 
-246 NVIAKDLTVEVITS
+246 
-260 SLRELESASLVED
+260 
-273 IASEA
+273 
-278 EKIIP
+278 
-283 GVTCELTDNVI
+283 
-294 ELESE
+294 
-299 DPKVHQSAKKTL
+299 
-311 SDVPSEDA
+311 
-319 KLSNKVHECTLEWE
+319 
-333 TVSAVQPE
+333 
-341 IAMEFENITAV
+341 AV

-385 AIELESVRGATEVQ
+385 AIELENVRGATGVL
-399 VQEELIN
+399 VR
-406 VTAEDLAAEAIT
+406 EDLNVIAKDLAVEVIT
-418 RSLTELESA
+418 SSLRELESA
-427 SLVEDIASEAE
+427 SLAEDIASEAE
-438 KTISGVTCELTDS
+438 KIIPGVTCELPDN
-451 VIEPEFEDPE
+451 VIELESEDPK
-461 VHESVKETLSDVP
+461 VHESAKKTLSDVP
-474 SEDDKLSNKVH
+474 SEDDKLSNKACE
-485 DCTSEWETVGAVQ
+485 CTLEWETVSAVQ
-498 PEIAMEFENIT
+498 PEIVVEFENVI

-520 VSVVAYEFGEAKKEN
+520 VSVVAHEFGEAKKEN

-598 TISGVTCE
+598 TIPGVTCE
-606 LTDSVIEPEFED
+606 LTDSVIELESED

-633 SEDDKLSNK
+633 SEDDKLSNET
-642 AYECTLEW
+642 YECTLEW
-650 KTDSA
+650 ETVSA

-695 AVKIVSDFAIELES
+695 AVKLVSDFAIELES

-714 EVQIQEE
+714 EVQVQEE
-721 LLNVI
+721 LLKVI
-726 AEDLTAEVITSS
+726 AEDLAAEAITSS

-752 PEAETIQAVVCELT
+752 SEAETIQAVVCELT

-793 LSGTVEGSECMLG
+793 LSGTVEGSECVLE
-806 WETVGVIESEVAAE
+806 WETVGVIEPEVAAE

-828 DILVQEKI
+828 NILVQEKI
-836 IPSVVHESSAAEVK
+836 ISSVVHESSAAEVK
-850 LDLSFEP
+850 PDLSFER
-857 QSVTAAIDFPLE
+857 QSVTAAIDLPLE

-880 VLPKSDSA
+880 VLTKSESA
-888 REFFPECSLLME
+888 LEFFPECSLLME

-910 EVAAAEVK
+910 EVAAAEV
-918 TSCTFWPE
+918 TSCTLWPE

-941 LEIDTRAIYTRK
+941 LEIDTD
-953 NKTRLK
+953 

>member
-1 MSGATEVLIQ
+1 MSSATEVLIQ
-11 KELLNVMAENL
+11 KELLNVMAEDL
-22 AAKVISSSLREVA
+22 AAKVIGSSLREVA
-35 GIDLQEEG
+35 EIDLQEEV
-43 VSVVAHKVDEAK
+43 VSVVAHEVGEAK
-55 KENSAVKFVP
+55 KGNSAVKFVP

-75 GATEVLVREEILNVI
+75 GATEVLVRDEILSVI
-90 ADDLAA
+90 AEDLAA

-107 SASFVE
+107 SASLVE

-125 VTCELTGNVIEL
+125 VTCELTDSVIEL

-158 DDKLSSKACE
+158 DDKLSNETYE
-168 CTLEWETVSAVQPEI
+168 CTLEWETVSAIQPEI
-183 VVEFENVTAVTEIHS
+183 AVEFENVTAATEMCL
-198 QEEVVSVVAHEV
+198 QQEVVPVVAHEAS
-210 GEAKKKNSAVKLVS
+210 EAKKENSAVKLVS

-299 DPKVHQSAKKTL
+299 DPKVHQSAKITL

-341 IAMEFENITAV
+341 IAMEFETITAV

-359 EVVSVVAHEFGEA
+359 EVVSVVAH
-372 KKKNSAV
+372 
-379 KLVSDF
+379 
-385 AIELESVRGATEVQ
+385 
-399 VQEELIN
+399 
-406 VTAEDLAAEAIT
+406 
-418 RSLTELESA
+418 
-427 SLVEDIASEAE
+427 
-438 KTISGVTCELTDS
+438 
-451 VIEPEFEDPE
+451 
-461 VHESVKETLSDVP
+461 
-474 SEDDKLSNKVH
+474 
-485 DCTSEWETVGAVQ
+485 
-498 PEIAMEFENIT
+498 
-509 AVTEIHSQEEV
+509 
-520 VSVVAYEFGEAKKEN
+520 EFGEAKKEN

-556 VHVQEELINVTA
+556 VQVQQELINVTA
-568 EDLVAEAI
+568 EDLAAEAI
-576 TRSLTELESAS
+576 TLSLTELESAS

-598 TISGVTCE
+598 TIPGVTCE
-606 LTDSVIEPEFED
+606 LTDSVIELESED

-633 SEDDKLSNK
+633 SEDDKLSNET
-642 AYECTLEW
+642 YECTLEW
-650 KTDSA
+650 ETVSA

-695 AVKIVSDFAIELES
+695 AVKLVSDFAIELES

-714 EVQIQEE
+714 EVQVQEE
-721 LLNVI
+721 LLKVI
-726 AEDLTAEVITSS
+726 AEDLAAEAI
-738 LRELESLALAEDIA
+738 RELESLALAEDIA
-752 PEAETIQAVVCELT
+752 SEAETIQAVVCELT

-793 LSGTVEGSECMLG
+793 LSGTVEGSECVLE
-806 WETVGVIESEVAAE
+806 WETVGVIEPEVAAE

-836 IPSVVHESSAAEVK
+836 ISSVVHESSAAEVRP
-850 LDLSFEP
+850 DLSFER
-857 QSVTAAIDFPLE
+857 QSVTAAIDLPLE

-880 VLPKSDSA
+880 VLTKSESA
-888 REFFPECSLLME
+888 LEFFPECSLLME

-910 EVAAAEVK
+910 EVAAAEV
-918 TSCTFWPE
+918 TSCTLWPE

-941 LEIDTRAIYTRK
+941 LEIDTD
-953 NKTRLK
+953 

>member
-1 MSGATEVLIQ
+1 MTGATEVLIQ
-11 KELLNVMAENL
+11 KELLNVMAEDL

-35 GIDLQEEG
+35 EIDLQEEV
-43 VSVVAHKVDEAK
+43 VSVVAHEVGEAK
-55 KENSAVKFVP
+55 KGNSAVKFVP

-75 GATEVLVREEILNVI
+75 GATEVLVRDEILNVI

-96 EAIANSLRELE
+96 EAITNSSRELE
-107 SASFVE
+107 SASLVE
-113 DIASEAEKTIPG
+113 DIASEAETTVPG
-125 VTCELTGNVIEL
+125 VTCELTDNVIEL

-158 DDKLSSKACE
+158 DDKLSNKASE
-168 CTLEWETVSAVQPEI
+168 CTLEWETVSEVQPEI
-183 VVEFENVTAVTEIHS
+183 VGEFENVTAVTEIHS
-198 QEEVVSVVAHEV
+198 QEQVVSVVAHEV
-210 GEAKKKNSAVKLVS
+210 GEAKMKNSAVKLVS

-246 NVIAKDLTVEVITS
+246 NVIAKDLAVEVITS
-260 SLRELESASLVED
+260 SFRELKSASLVED
-273 IASEA
+273 IASEV

-294 ELESE
+294 KLESE
-299 DPKVHQSAKKTL
+299 DRKVHGSAKKTL
-311 SDVPSEDA
+311 SDVPSEDD
-319 KLSNKVHECTLEWE
+319 KLSNKVHDCTSEWE

-372 KKKNSAV
+372 KKENNAV

-399 VQEELIN
+399 
-406 VTAEDLAAEAIT
+406 
-418 RSLTELESA
+418 
-427 SLVEDIASEAE
+427 
-438 KTISGVTCELTDS
+438 
-451 VIEPEFEDPE
+451 
-461 VHESVKETLSDVP
+461 
-474 SEDDKLSNKVH
+474 
-485 DCTSEWETVGAVQ
+485 
-498 PEIAMEFENIT
+498 
-509 AVTEIHSQEEV
+509 
-520 VSVVAYEFGEAKKEN
+520 
-535 SAVKLVSDFAIE
+535 
-547 LESVRGATE
+547 
-556 VHVQEELINVTA
+556 VQEELINVTA

-606 LTDSVIEPEFED
+606 LTDSVIEPESED

-633 SEDDKLSNK
+633 SEESNK
-642 AYECTLEW
+642 AYYCTLEW
-650 KTDSA
+650 ETVRA

-695 AVKIVSDFAIELES
+695 AVKLVSDFAIELES

-714 EVQIQEE
+714 EVQVQEE

-726 AEDLTAEVITSS
+726 AQDLAAEAITSS
-738 LRELESLALAEDIA
+738 LRELESLPLAEDTA
-752 PEAETIQAVVCELT
+752 SEAETIQSVVCELT

-778 LDEVSQTSVDILVDK
+778 VDEVSQTSVDILVDK
-793 LSGTVEGSECMLG
+793 LSGTVEGSESVLE
-806 WETVGVIESEVAAE
+806 WETVGVIEPEIAVE

-828 DILVQEKI
+828 GILVQEKI
-836 IPSVVHESSAAEVK
+836 ISNVVHELSSAEVK
-850 LDLSFEP
+850 PDLSFEP
-857 QSVTAAIDFPLE
+857 QSVTAAIDVSLK
-869 QRNSTR
+869 QRNSTK

-880 VLPKSDSA
+880 VLTKSESA

-941 LEIDTRAIYTRK
+941 LEIDTVTDHS
-953 NKTRLK
+953 

>member
-1 MSGATEVLIQ
+1 MSGATEVFIQ
-11 KELLNVMAENL
+11 KELLNVMAEDL

-35 GIDLQEEG
+35 EIDLQEEV
-43 VSVVAHKVDEAK
+43 VSVVAHEVGEAK
-55 KENSAVKFVP
+55 KGNSKFVP
-65 DFAIELESVR
+65 DFTIELESVR
-75 GATEVLVREEILNVI
+75 RATEVLVRDEILNVI

-96 EAIANSLRELE
+96 EAITNSLRELE
-107 SASFVE
+107 SASLVE
-113 DIASEAEKTIPG
+113 DIASEAEKTNSG
-125 VTCELTGNVIEL
+125 VTCELTDSVIEL

-158 DDKLSSKACE
+158 DDKLSNKVHV

-183 VVEFENVTAVTEIHS
+183 VVEFENV
-198 QEEVVSVVAHEV
+198 
-210 GEAKKKNSAVKLVS
+210 
-224 DFAIELESV
+224 
-233 RGATGVLVREELL
+233 
-246 NVIAKDLTVEVITS
+246 
-260 SLRELESASLVED
+260 
-273 IASEA
+273 
-278 EKIIP
+278 
-283 GVTCELTDNVI
+283 
-294 ELESE
+294 
-299 DPKVHQSAKKTL
+299 
-311 SDVPSEDA
+311 
-319 KLSNKVHECTLEWE
+319 
-333 TVSAVQPE
+333 
-341 IAMEFENITAV
+341 TAV

-385 AIELESVRGATEVQ
+385 AIELESVRGATGVLGR
-399 VQEELIN
+399 EELLN
-406 VTAEDLAAEAIT
+406 VIAKHLVVEVIT
-418 RSLTELESA
+418 SSLRELESD

-438 KTISGVTCELTDS
+438 KIIPGVTSELTDN
-451 VIEPEFEDPE
+451 VIELESENPK
-461 VHESVKETLSDVP
+461 VHESAKKTLRDVP
-474 SEDDKLSNKVH
+474 SEDDMLSNKVH
-485 DCTSEWETVGAVQ
+485 VCTLEWETVSAVQ

-509 AVTEIHSQEEV
+509 AVTEIYPQEEV
-520 VSVVAYEFGEAKKEN
+520 VSVVAHEFGEAKKEN

-556 VHVQEELINVTA
+556 VQVQEELINVTA

-598 TISGVTCE
+598 TNSGVTCE
-606 LTDSVIEPEFED
+606 LTDSVIELESED

-650 KTDSA
+650 ETVSA

-665 NVTAATEMC
+665 NVTVATEMC
-674 LQQEVVPVVA
+674 LQQEVVPVVG
-684 HEASEAKKENS
+684 HEVSEAKKENS
-695 AVKIVSDFAIELES
+695 AVKLVSDFAIELES

-714 EVQIQEE
+714 EVQVQEE

-726 AEDLTAEVITSS
+726 AEDLAAEAITSS
-738 LRELESLALAEDIA
+738 LRELESLPLAEDTA
-752 PEAETIQAVVCELT
+752 SEAETIQVVVCELT

-778 LDEVSQTSVDILVDK
+778 VDEVSQTPVDILVDK
-793 LSGTVEGSECMLG
+793 LSGAVEGSECMLE
-806 WETVGVIESEVAAE
+806 WETVGVIESEIAVE

-836 IPSVVHESSAAEVK
+836 ISSVFHESSPAEVK
-850 LDLSFEP
+850 PDLSFER
-857 QSVTAAIDFPLE
+857 QSVTAAIDVPLE

-875 ITRES
+875 ITGES
-880 VLPKSDSA
+880 VLTKSESA

-941 LEIDTRAIYTRK
+941 LEIDTVTDHS
-953 NKTRLK
+953 

>member
-11 KELLNVMAENL
+11 KELLNVMAEDL

-35 GIDLQEEG
+35 EIDLQEEG
-43 VSVVAHKVDEAK
+43 VSVVAHEVDEAK

-75 GATEVLVREEILNVI
+75 GATEVLVRDEILNVI
-90 ADDLAA
+90 SDDLAA
-96 EAIANSLRELE
+96 EAITNSLRELE
-107 SASFVE
+107 SASL
-113 DIASEAEKTIPG
+113 A
-125 VTCELTGNVIEL
+125 
-137 ESEDPEVHESVK
+137 
-149 ETLSDVPSE
+149 
-158 DDKLSSKACE
+158 
-168 CTLEWETVSAVQPEI
+168 
-183 VVEFENVTAVTEIHS
+183 
-198 QEEVVSVVAHEV
+198 
-210 GEAKKKNSAVKLVS
+210 
-224 DFAIELESV
+224 
-233 RGATGVLVREELL
+233 
-246 NVIAKDLTVEVITS
+246 
-260 SLRELESASLVED
+260 ED

-299 DPKVHQSAKKTL
+299 DPKVHESAKKTL
-311 SDVPSEDA
+311 SDVPSEDD

-385 AIELESVRGATEVQ
+385 AIELENVRGATGVL
-399 VQEELIN
+399 VR
-406 VTAEDLAAEAIT
+406 EDLNVIAKDLAVEVIT
-418 RSLTELESA
+418 SSLRELESA
-427 SLVEDIASEAE
+427 SLAEDIASEAE
-438 KTISGVTCELTDS
+438 KIIPGVTCELTDN
-451 VIEPEFEDPE
+451 VIELESEDPK
-461 VHESVKETLSDVP
+461 VHESAKKTLSDVP

-485 DCTSEWETVGAVQ
+485 ECTLEWETVSAVQ

-520 VSVVAYEFGEAKKEN
+520 VSVVAHEFGEAKKEN

-556 VHVQEELINVTA
+556 VQVQEELINVTA

-598 TISGVTCE
+598 TNPGVTCE
-606 LTDSVIEPEFED
+606 LTDSVIELESED

-650 KTDSA
+650 ETVSA

-665 NVTAATEMC
+665 NVTVATEMC
-674 LQQEVVPVVA
+674 LQQEVVPVVG
-684 HEASEAKKENS
+684 HEVSEAKKENS
-695 AVKIVSDFAIELES
+695 AVKLVSDFAIELES
-709 VRGAT
+709 VHGAT
-714 EVQIQEE
+714 EVQVQEE

-726 AEDLTAEVITSS
+726 AEDLAAEAITSS

-752 PEAETIQAVVCELT
+752 SEAEIIQAVVCELT

-778 LDEVSQTSVDILVDK
+778 LDEVSQTSVAILVDK
-793 LSGTVEGSECMLG
+793 LSGTVEGSECMLE
-806 WETVGVIESEVAAE
+806 WETVGVIEPDVAAE

-836 IPSVVHESSAAEVK
+836 ISSVVHESSPAEVK
-850 LDLSFEP
+850 PDLSFER
-857 QSVTAAIDFPLE
+857 QSVTAAIDVPLE

-875 ITRES
+875 ITGES
-880 VLPKSDSA
+880 VLTKSESA
-888 REFFPECSLLME
+888 REFFPECSLQME
-900 YGSDV
+900 NGSDV
-905 SVISN
+905 SAISN
-910 EVAAAEVK
+910 KAAAAEVK

-941 LEIDTRAIYTRK
+941 LEIDTVTDHS
-953 NKTRLK
+953 